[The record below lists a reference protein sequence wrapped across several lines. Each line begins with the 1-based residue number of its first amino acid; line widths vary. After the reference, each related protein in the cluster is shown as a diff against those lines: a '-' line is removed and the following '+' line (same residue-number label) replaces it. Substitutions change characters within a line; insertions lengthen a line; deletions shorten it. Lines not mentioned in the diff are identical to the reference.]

1 MGSRSLRPG
10 VAVLAITSACVVTG
24 HANPIPADDAA
35 AQLDAGRFGALPA
48 AGPAAPGAS
57 MPLAGS
63 MRAGTGGER
72 RPGSSTDADEKLL
85 SQERADAIA
94 SARDPALLPIDMQGV
109 GAQAHPAPS
118 ALPKRQAQDPGTES
132 DGFKRFAT
140 SARDWMHDM
149 FGKPDNLQDNPSSDA
164 LPGAPGDLGL
174 PVETQSS
181 GVRAM
186 PQRAERPV
194 EVPPPGAAP
203 HRSATGAPA
212 RESAGARLLAESAP
226 EYSIQLMLKRCREV
240 LVHPLTWLAV
250 LLIGVAHIVMAR
262 KRR

>member
-1 MGSRSLRPG
+1 
-10 VAVLAITSACVVTG
+10 
-24 HANPIPADDAA
+24 
-35 AQLDAGRFGALPA
+35 
-48 AGPAAPGAS
+48 
-57 MPLAGS
+57 MPLAG
-63 MRAGTGGER
+63 AGRSGAAGER
-72 RPGSSTDADEKLL
+72 RPASSTDADDKLL
-85 SQERADAIA
+85 TQERADAMA
-94 SARDPALLPIDMQGV
+94 SARDPSLLPIDMQGV

-118 ALPKRQAQDPGTES
+118 ALPKRQADDPGS
-132 DGFKRFAT
+132 DNDGFKKFAV

-149 FGKPDNLQDNPSSDA
+149 FGKPDNLQDNPSGDA
-164 LPGAPGDLGL
+164 LSGAPGDLGL

-203 HRSATGAPA
+203 HQSATGAPA

-226 EYSIQLMLKRCREV
+226 EYSIQQMLKRCREV

-250 LLIGVAHIVMAR
+250 LLIGVAHIAMT
-262 KRR
+262 RRRR